1 MSQTISIQEEINKTL
16 NSLDPEENDINKIAK
31 ATHRS
36 LLLMSVKDVVME
48 MRDKE
53 EKEEKRKK
61 REGEGEEEKNDEMKK
76 FHEKNQKSYLQ
87 KLNFLRRQLLN

>member
-1 MSQTISIQEEINKTL
+1 MSQTINIQEEINKTL

-36 LLLMSVKDVVME
+36 LLLMSVKDAVME
-48 MRDKE
+48 MRDEE

-61 REGEGEEEKNDEMKK
+61 GEGEEEKNDEMKK
-76 FHEKNQKSYLQ
+76 FHEKIQKSYLQ

>member
-1 MSQTISIQEEINKTL
+1 MSQTINIQEEINKTL
-16 NSLDPEENDINKIAK
+16 NSLDPEENEINKIVK

-36 LLLMSVKDVVME
+36 LLLISVKDAVME
-48 MRDKE
+48 MRDEE

-61 REGEGEEEKNDEMKK
+61 GEGEEEKNDEMKK
-76 FHEKNQKSYLQ
+76 FHEKIQKSYLQ